1 MRNGPGAFNPGG
13 FLLQPIAGRR
23 DPGQRG
29 ASLAGT
35 MEPPRILIVDDEAP
49 IRTMLGRLLEGY
61 GYACTLAADAA
72 EARARLQERPF
83 ALILCDVNMPG
94 ESGLDLVTHVL
105 AEYQD
110 TAAVMVTGLD
120 NPQLATTALELG
132 AYGYIIKP
140 FESNEVL
147 INVVNAL
154 RRRRLEI
161 ENRTHREQLEQTVFS
176 RTAEL
181 RAAIARLERAERDI
195 RQSREETIKRLAIA
209 AEFRDNLT
217 AKHIQ
222 RMSQYCAIL
231 ARRYGL
237 DADRCELIR
246 IASPMHD
253 IGKLGT
259 PDQILLK
266 PGKITPEEF
275 RIMAQHSEIGY
286 RILADS
292 DADLLKLAATIA
304 WTHHERFDGTGYPRG
319 LAGAA
324 IPLEGRIAAIADA
337 FDALSS
343 RRTYKPAYALDQ
355 TIDLMKE
362 RRGSHFDPELLDL
375 FLTDLDEVI
384 VIRQRYPDD
393 SPA

>member
-1 MRNGPGAFNPGG
+1 MPGPSPAAP
-13 FLLQPIAGRR
+13 
-23 DPGQRG
+23 
-29 ASLAGT
+29 LAGT
-35 MEPPRILIVDDEAP
+35 MEAPRILIVDDEAP

-61 GYACTLAADAA
+61 GYACTLAADAV
-72 EARARLQERPF
+72 EARTRLRERPF

-105 AEYQD
+105 ASYQD

-161 ENRTHREQLEQTVFS
+161 ETRAHRAQLEQTVS
-176 RTAEL
+176 ARTAEL
-181 RAAIARLERAERDI
+181 RAAIARLERAERDV
-195 RQSREETIKRLAIA
+195 RQSREETVKRLAIA

-222 RMSQYCAIL
+222 RMSQYCAVL

-259 PDQILLK
+259 PDHILLK
-266 PGKITPEEF
+266 PGKITDEEF
-275 RIMAQHSEIGY
+275 KIMAQHSEIGY

-292 DADLLKLAATIA
+292 EADLLKLAATIA
-304 WTHHERFDGTGYPRG
+304 WTHHEKFDGTGYPRG
-319 LAGAA
+319 LEGTA

-343 RRTYKPAYALDQ
+343 RRTYKPAYPLDR
-355 TIDLMKE
+355 TVDLMKA

-375 FLTDLDEVI
+375 FLTDLEEI
-384 VIRQRYPDD
+384 VAIRQRYPDEP
-393 SPA
+393 PA